1 MVVDQ
6 QSLLEEE
13 DRLEELHR
21 SYDGEARLNESFI
34 VLTIGA
40 SLIASLGLV
49 ANNAAVVIG
58 AMVVA
63 PWILPLRV
71 AVFAVLVGQARLLSR
86 SLVTLAAGAGIT
98 LILSM
103 GLGFIARSQGL
114 LVVEALPEQVT
125 SRLEPNIL
133 DLGIALAAGA
143 VATYAKVNPGAVSS
157 MAGTAIAVAL
167 VPPVCVMGLMLSAP
181 DMSGAQ
187 GAALLYAA
195 NLLGIL
201 IGGISVLAIR
211 EPYFRDKLRRRRR
224 SRLPVLLALGLAVLV
239 GQKLY
244 GRYEQYRF
252 KLKREVTQ
260 KQIES
265 GIRSYLKTGTVTF
278 GANDAVELEK
288 IVFDW
293 PDYWERNRAPT
304 LQVVVRVIDPTQ
316 PTYKQVQA
324 IQDTINNKLSGQFQG
339 LELQMQVQRI
349 NVTVVEGNEVNE
361 RVDLEQIFNDADAGL
376 APVQVLEDKDK
387 DKVEVEVEVEVEDQD
402 EDEDQDELEVEAVDS
417 IEPEICTEPDC

>member
-13 DRLEELHR
+13 DRLDALLR

-40 SLIASLGLV
+40 SLIASLGVL

-71 AVFAVLVGQARLLSR
+71 AVFAVLIGQARLLSR
-86 SLVTLAAGAGIT
+86 SLITLAAGAGIT
-98 LILSM
+98 LLLSM
-103 GLGFIARSQGL
+103 GLGLIARSQGL
-114 LVVEALPEQVT
+114 LLAEALPEQVT
-125 SRLEPNIL
+125 ARLEPNIL

-167 VPPVCVMGLMLSAP
+167 VPPVCVMGLMLSAQ
-181 DMSGAQ
+181 DLSGAQ

-211 EPYFRDKLRRRRR
+211 EPYFREKLRRRRR
-224 SRLPVLLALGLAVLV
+224 SRLPVLLAVGLAVLV

-244 GRYEQYRF
+244 ERYERHLF
-252 KLKREVTQ
+252 KLKQEAA
-260 KQIES
+260 KEQIES
-265 GIRSYLKTGTVTF
+265 DIRYYLKNETLTF
-278 GANDAVELEK
+278 GANEALELEK

-293 PDYWERNRAPT
+293 PNYWEQNRAPT
-304 LQVVVRVIDPTQ
+304 LQVVVRVTDPTT
-316 PTYKQVQA
+316 PSYKQVQE
-324 IQDTINNKLSGQFQG
+324 IQDNINSKLSWQFQG

-349 NVTVVEGNEVNE
+349 NVSVVQGNEVDE
-361 RVDLEQIFNDADAGL
+361 SLFDLEQILNEADTAL
-376 APVQVLEDKDK
+376 APMQVDEEELEDPS
-387 DKVEVEVEVEVEDQD
+387 
-402 EDEDQDELEVEAVDS
+402 EA
-417 IEPEICTEPDC
+417 EICSEPNC

>member
-13 DRLEELHR
+13 DRLDALHR

-40 SLIASLGLV
+40 SLIATLGVL

-71 AVFAVLVGQARLLSR
+71 AVFAVLIGQARLLSR
-86 SLVTLAAGAGIT
+86 SLITLAAGAGIT
-98 LILSM
+98 LVLSM
-103 GLGFIARSQGL
+103 GLGLIARSQGL
-114 LVVEALPEQVT
+114 LLAEALPEQVT
-125 SRLEPNIL
+125 ARLEPNIL

-167 VPPVCVMGLMLSAP
+167 VPPVCVMGLMLSAQ
-181 DMSGAQ
+181 DLSGAQ

-201 IGGISVLAIR
+201 IGGISVLAMR
-211 EPYFRDKLRRRRR
+211 EPYFREKLRRRRR
-224 SRLPVLLALGLAVLV
+224 SRLPVLLAVGLAVLV

-244 GRYEQYRF
+244 ERYERHLF
-252 KLKREVTQ
+252 KLKQEAA
-260 KQIES
+260 KEQIES
-265 GIRSYLKTGTVTF
+265 DIRYYLKNETLTF
-278 GANDAVELEK
+278 GANEALELEK

-293 PDYWERNRAPT
+293 PNYWEQNRAPT
-304 LQVVVRVIDPTQ
+304 LQVVVRVTDPTT
-316 PTYKQVQA
+316 PSYKQVQE
-324 IQDTINNKLSGQFQG
+324 IQDNINSKLSWQFQG

-349 NVTVVEGNEVNE
+349 NVSVVQGNEVDE
-361 RVDLEQIFNDADAGL
+361 SFFDLEQIFNEADTAL
-376 APVQVLEDKDK
+376 APMQVDEEELEDPS
-387 DKVEVEVEVEVEDQD
+387 
-402 EDEDQDELEVEAVDS
+402 EA
-417 IEPEICTEPDC
+417 EICSEPNC

>member
-13 DRLEELHR
+13 DRLDALHR

-40 SLIASLGLV
+40 SLIASLGVL

-71 AVFAVLVGQARLLSR
+71 AVFAVLIGQARLLSR
-86 SLVTLAAGAGIT
+86 SLITLAAGAGIT
-98 LILSM
+98 LFLSM
-103 GLGFIARSQGL
+103 GLGLIARSQGL
-114 LVVEALPEQVT
+114 LLAEALPEQVT
-125 SRLEPNIL
+125 ARLEPNIL

-167 VPPVCVMGLMLSAP
+167 VPPVCVMGLMLSAQ
-181 DMSGAQ
+181 DLSGAQ

-211 EPYFRDKLRRRRR
+211 EPYFREKLRRRRR

-244 GRYEQYRF
+244 ERYERHLF
-252 KLKREVTQ
+252 KLKQEAA
-260 KQIES
+260 KEQIES
-265 GIRSYLKTGTVTF
+265 DIRYYLKNETLTF
-278 GANDAVELEK
+278 GANEALELEK
-288 IVFDW
+288 IDFDW
-293 PDYWERNRAPT
+293 PNYWEQNRAPT
-304 LQVVVRVIDPTQ
+304 LQVVVRVTDPTT
-316 PTYKQVQA
+316 PSYKQVQE
-324 IQDTINNKLSGQFQG
+324 IQDNINSKLSWQFQG

-349 NVTVVEGNEVNE
+349 NVSVVQGNEVDE
-361 RVDLEQIFNDADAGL
+361 SLFDLEQIFNEADTAL
-376 APVQVLEDKDK
+376 APMQVDEEELEDPS
-387 DKVEVEVEVEVEDQD
+387 
-402 EDEDQDELEVEAVDS
+402 EA
-417 IEPEICTEPDC
+417 EICSEPNC

>member
-13 DRLEELHR
+13 DRLDALHR

-40 SLIASLGLV
+40 SLIATLGVL

-71 AVFAVLVGQARLLSR
+71 TVFAVLIGQARLVSR
-86 SLVTLAAGAGIT
+86 SLITLAAGAGIT
-98 LILSM
+98 LFLSM
-103 GLGFIARSQGL
+103 GLGLIARSQGL
-114 LVVEALPEQVT
+114 LLAEALPEQVT
-125 SRLEPNIL
+125 ARLEPNIL

-167 VPPVCVMGLMLSAP
+167 VPPVCVMGLMLSAQ
-181 DMSGAQ
+181 DLSGAQ

-211 EPYFRDKLRRRRR
+211 EPYFREKLRRRRR
-224 SRLPVLLALGLAVLV
+224 SRLPVLLAVGLAVLV

-244 GRYEQYRF
+244 ERYERHLF
-252 KLKREVTQ
+252 KLKQEAA
-260 KQIES
+260 KEQIES
-265 GIRSYLKTGTVTF
+265 DIRYYLKNETLTF
-278 GANDAVELEK
+278 GANEALELEK
-288 IVFDW
+288 IDFDW
-293 PDYWERNRAPT
+293 PNYWEQNRAPT
-304 LQVVVRVIDPTQ
+304 LQVVVRVTDPTT
-316 PTYKQVQA
+316 PSYKQVQE
-324 IQDTINNKLSGQFQG
+324 IQDNINSKLSWQFQG

-349 NVTVVEGNEVNE
+349 NVSVVQGNEVDE
-361 RVDLEQIFNDADAGL
+361 SLFDLEQIFNEADTAL
-376 APVQVLEDKDK
+376 APMQVDEEELEDPS
-387 DKVEVEVEVEVEDQD
+387 
-402 EDEDQDELEVEAVDS
+402 EA
-417 IEPEICTEPDC
+417 EICSEPNC

>member
-13 DRLEELHR
+13 DRLDALHR
-21 SYDGEARLNESFI
+21 SYDGESRLNESFI

-40 SLIASLGLV
+40 SLIATLGVL

-71 AVFAVLVGQARLLSR
+71 TVFAVLSGQPRLVSR
-86 SLVTLAAGAGIT
+86 SLITLAAGAGTT
-98 LILSM
+98 LFLSM
-103 GLGFIARSQGL
+103 GLGLIARSQGL
-114 LVVEALPEQVT
+114 LLAEALPEQVT
-125 SRLEPNIL
+125 ARLEPNIL

-167 VPPVCVMGLMLSAP
+167 VPPVCVMGLMLSAQ
-181 DMSGAQ
+181 DLSGAQ

-211 EPYFRDKLRRRRR
+211 EPYFREKLRRRRR
-224 SRLPVLLALGLAVLV
+224 SRLPVLLAVGLAVLV

-244 GRYEQYRF
+244 ERYERHLF
-252 KLKREVTQ
+252 KLKQEAA
-260 KQIES
+260 KEQIES
-265 GIRSYLKTGTVTF
+265 DIRYYLKNETLTF
-278 GANDAVELEK
+278 GANEALELEK
-288 IVFDW
+288 IDFDW
-293 PDYWERNRAPT
+293 PNYWEQNRAPT
-304 LQVVVRVIDPTQ
+304 LQVVVRVTDPTT
-316 PTYKQVQA
+316 PSYKQVQE
-324 IQDTINNKLSGQFQG
+324 IQDNINSKLSWQFQG

-349 NVTVVEGNEVNE
+349 NVSVVQGNEVDE
-361 RVDLEQIFNDADAGL
+361 SLFDLEQIFNEADTAL
-376 APVQVLEDKDK
+376 APMQVDEEELEDPS
-387 DKVEVEVEVEVEDQD
+387 
-402 EDEDQDELEVEAVDS
+402 EA
-417 IEPEICTEPDC
+417 EICSEPNC

>member
-13 DRLEELHR
+13 DRLDALHR

-40 SLIASLGLV
+40 SLIATLGVL

-71 AVFAVLVGQARLLSR
+71 TVFAVLSGQARLVSR
-86 SLVTLAAGAGIT
+86 SLITLAAGAGIT
-98 LILSM
+98 LFLSM
-103 GLGFIARSQGL
+103 GLGLIARSQGL
-114 LVVEALPEQVT
+114 LLAEALPEQVT
-125 SRLEPNIL
+125 ARLEPNIL

-167 VPPVCVMGLMLSAP
+167 VPPVCVMGVMLAAQ
-181 DMSGAQ
+181 DLSGAQ

-211 EPYFRDKLRRRRR
+211 EPYFREKLRRRRR

-244 GRYEQYRF
+244 ERYERHLF
-252 KLKREVTQ
+252 KLKQEAA
-260 KQIES
+260 KEQIES
-265 GIRSYLKTGTVTF
+265 DIRYYLKNETLTF
-278 GANDAVELEK
+278 GANEALELEK
-288 IVFDW
+288 IDFDW
-293 PDYWERNRAPT
+293 PNYWEQNRAPT
-304 LQVVVRVIDPTQ
+304 LQVVVRVTDPTT
-316 PTYKQVQA
+316 PSYKQVQE
-324 IQDTINNKLSGQFQG
+324 IQDNINSKLSWQFQG

-349 NVTVVEGNEVNE
+349 NVSVVQGNEVDE
-361 RVDLEQIFNDADAGL
+361 SLFDLEQIFNEAETAL
-376 APVQVLEDKDK
+376 APMQVDEEELEDPS
-387 DKVEVEVEVEVEDQD
+387 
-402 EDEDQDELEVEAVDS
+402 EA
-417 IEPEICTEPDC
+417 EICSEPNC

>member
-1 MVVDQ
+1 M
-6 QSLLEEE
+6 
-13 DRLEELHR
+13 HR

-40 SLIASLGLV
+40 SLIASLGVL

-71 AVFAVLVGQARLLSR
+71 AVFAVLIGQARLLSR
-86 SLVTLAAGAGIT
+86 SLITLAAGAGIT
-98 LILSM
+98 LLLSM
-103 GLGFIARSQGL
+103 GLGLIARSQGL
-114 LVVEALPEQVT
+114 LLAEALPEQVT
-125 SRLEPNIL
+125 ARLEPNIL

-167 VPPVCVMGLMLSAP
+167 VPPVCVMGLMLSAQ
-181 DMSGAQ
+181 DLSGAQ

-211 EPYFRDKLRRRRR
+211 EPYFREKLRRRRR
-224 SRLPVLLALGLAVLV
+224 SRLPVLLAVGLAVLV

-244 GRYEQYRF
+244 ERYERHLF
-252 KLKREVTQ
+252 KLKQEAA
-260 KQIES
+260 KEQIES
-265 GIRSYLKTGTVTF
+265 DIRYYLKNETLTF
-278 GANDAVELEK
+278 GANEALELEK

-293 PDYWERNRAPT
+293 PNYWEQNQAPT
-304 LQVVVRVIDPTQ
+304 LQVVVRVTDPTT
-316 PTYKQVQA
+316 PSYKQVQE
-324 IQDTINNKLSGQFQG
+324 IQDNINSKLSWQFQG

-349 NVTVVEGNEVNE
+349 NVSVVQGNEVDE
-361 RVDLEQIFNDADAGL
+361 SLFDLEQIFNEADTAL
-376 APVQVLEDKDK
+376 APMQVDEEELEDPS
-387 DKVEVEVEVEVEDQD
+387 
-402 EDEDQDELEVEAVDS
+402 EA
-417 IEPEICTEPDC
+417 EICSEPNC

>member
-13 DRLEELHR
+13 DRLDALLR

-40 SLIASLGLV
+40 SLIASLGVL
-49 ANNAAVVIG
+49 ANNASVVIG

-71 AVFAVLVGQARLLSR
+71 AVFAVLIGQARLLSR
-86 SLVTLAAGAGIT
+86 SLITLAAGAGIT
-98 LILSM
+98 LLLSM
-103 GLGFIARSQGL
+103 GLGLIARSQGL
-114 LVVEALPEQVT
+114 LLAEALPEQVT
-125 SRLEPNIL
+125 ARLEPNIL

-167 VPPVCVMGLMLSAP
+167 VPPVCVMGLMLSAQ
-181 DMSGAQ
+181 DLSGAQ

-211 EPYFRDKLRRRRR
+211 EPYFREKLRRRRR
-224 SRLPVLLALGLAVLV
+224 SRLPVLLAVGLAVLV

-244 GRYEQYRF
+244 ERYERHLF
-252 KLKREVTQ
+252 KLKQEAA
-260 KQIES
+260 KEQIES
-265 GIRSYLKTGTVTF
+265 DIRYYLKNETLTF
-278 GANDAVELEK
+278 GANEALELEK

-293 PDYWERNRAPT
+293 PNYWEQNQAPT
-304 LQVVVRVIDPTQ
+304 LQVVVRVTDPTT
-316 PTYKQVQA
+316 PSYKQVQE
-324 IQDTINNKLSGQFQG
+324 IQDNINSKLSWQFQG

-349 NVTVVEGNEVNE
+349 NVSVVQGNEVDE
-361 RVDLEQIFNDADAGL
+361 SLFDLEQIFNEADTAL
-376 APVQVLEDKDK
+376 APMQVDEEELEDPS
-387 DKVEVEVEVEVEDQD
+387 
-402 EDEDQDELEVEAVDS
+402 EA
-417 IEPEICTEPDC
+417 EICSEPNC

>member
-6 QSLLEEE
+6 QSLLE
-13 DRLEELHR
+13 DKARLDELHR

-34 VLTIGA
+34 VLTFGA

-361 RVDLEQIFNDADAGL
+361 RVDLEQIFNEADAGL

-387 DKVEVEVEVEVEDQD
+387 DEDEVEVEVEDQD
-402 EDEDQDELEVEAVDS
+402 EDELEVEAVDS